1 MRRNT
6 QITGR
11 LPGCSRIRA
20 DHPLRNRH
28 GFSLVE
34 LAVVILLISITLMF
48 ALPRLPELPLIDP
61 AGTAARWI
69 IVNVRD
75 LKQRAVREQR
85 QYSLHVGIDGNRFW
99 ITHEAMTD
107 EERQAAEKN
116 DYRLPGALRVAEVQY
131 PDATRQLSGQADIA
145 FHEKGYSDRVMLH
158 ITDGQDRM
166 SFQIEPFLSRVKVY
180 DRYVGFEG

>member
-1 MRRNT
+1 M
-6 QITGR
+6 
-11 LPGCSRIRA
+11 
-20 DHPLRNRH
+20 DHPSRKRFCNGH
-28 GFSLVE
+28 GFTLVE

-48 ALPRLPELPLIDP
+48 ALPRLPELPLVDP

-75 LKQRAVREQR
+75 LKERAVREQK
-85 QYSLHVGIDGNRFW
+85 QYTLHVSIDGNRFW

-107 EERQAAEKN
+107 EERQTAEKN
-116 DYRLPGALRVAEVQY
+116 DYRLPGALRVAEVEF

-145 FHEKGYSDRVMLH
+145 FHKKGYSDRVMLH
-158 ITDGQDRM
+158 IADGQDRM